1 MKQLTLRNI
10 PEDLEREIRR
20 IAGERRTSI
29 NKTVRELLYKSLG
42 MDMSSEKKRD
52 LSDFVGFWDEREA
65 EEFEKA
71 TDVFEAIDEEL
82 WK

>member
-1 MKQLTLRNI
+1 MNQLTLRNI

-20 IAGERRTSI
+20 IAEERRTSI
-29 NKTVRELLYKSLG
+29 NKTVRELLYKALG
-42 MDMSSEKKRD
+42 MDTPSEKKRD
-52 LSDFVGFWDEREA
+52 LSDFAGFWDEKEA

-71 TDVFEAIDEEL
+71 ADVFEAIDEEV

>member
-1 MKQLTLRNI
+1 MNQLTLRNI

-20 IAGERRTSI
+20 IAEERRTSI
-29 NKTVRELLYKSLG
+29 NKTVRELLYRALG
-42 MDMSSEKKRD
+42 IDRSSEKKRD
-52 LSDFVGFWDEREA
+52 LSAFAGFWDEREA

>member
-1 MKQLTLRNI
+1 MDQLTLRNI

-20 IAGERRTSI
+20 IAGERRMSI

-42 MDMSSEKKRD
+42 IDSSSDKKRD
-52 LSDFVGFWDEREA
+52 LSDFAGFWDEREA

-71 TDVFEAIDEEL
+71 TDAFEAIDEEL

>member
-1 MKQLTLRNI
+1 MDQLTLRNI

-42 MDMSSEKKRD
+42 IDRSSEKKRD
-52 LSDFVGFWDEREA
+52 LSDFAGFWDEREA